1 MNNNNNAYESKGF
14 WATIGECIGL
24 VGLLVHGT
32 KTVAE
37 DAITVTT
44 NVSGSAVKLS
54 EVAVLYS
61 DNLAAETTVSMS
73 NTMELKVESRL
84 TSMDAAKIEANPVL
98 SDEAKAR
105 LISKLEEL

>member
-1 MNNNNNAYESKGF
+1 MNNNNQYESKGF
-14 WATIGECIGL
+14 WATIAECIGL

-73 NTMELKVESRL
+73 NAMESKVEARL
-84 TSMDAAKIEANPVL
+84 SSMTPEKIEANPVL
-98 SDEAKAR
+98 SDEAKAS
-105 LISKLEEL
+105 LISKLEAI